1 MPPHADVLQWEHLPF
16 PTSLVDFQRLRN
28 GNGVSEMTN
37 LLNAGTIEQFN
48 AILDAAQHAIIIGLC
63 VAAAMV
69 IYGLW
74 REVR

>member
-1 MPPHADVLQWEHLPF
+1 
-16 PTSLVDFQRLRN
+16 
-28 GNGVSEMTN
+28 MTN